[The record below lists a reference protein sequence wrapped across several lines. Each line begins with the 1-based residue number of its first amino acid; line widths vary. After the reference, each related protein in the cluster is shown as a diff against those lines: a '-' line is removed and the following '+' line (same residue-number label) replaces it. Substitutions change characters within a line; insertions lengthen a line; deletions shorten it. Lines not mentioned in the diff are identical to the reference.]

1 MAATGRLLVDLAKL
15 GLDERSVRIQE
26 AQVAI
31 VAGAL
36 TQALAE
42 ADLPD
47 ARQKAILVRV
57 AELVAAADGEQV
69 RAPRRLTV

>member
-31 VAGAL
+31 V
-36 TQALAE
+36 ALAE